1 MRWQQRE
8 AYSGRGGVGLRL
20 VGIVGDADGNDALER
35 GRL

>member
-8 AYSGRGGVGLRL
+8 ASGGRGGIGLRL

-35 GRL
+35 DRL